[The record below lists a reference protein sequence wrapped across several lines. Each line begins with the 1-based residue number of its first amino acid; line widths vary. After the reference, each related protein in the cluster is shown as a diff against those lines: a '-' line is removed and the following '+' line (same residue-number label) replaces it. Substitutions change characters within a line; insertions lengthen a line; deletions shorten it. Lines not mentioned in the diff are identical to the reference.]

1 MKRVSAEEL
10 GRLLTMYES
19 LDDLAQDISGGKDH
33 QIPLAELW
41 GFVKALGEPS
51 DGVNGYEAYT
61 LTDPARSPI
70 VVVESDGSILP
81 PVEWAKLKAGM
92 QTAPAAPQFGGTP

>member
-10 GRLLTMYES
+10 GRLLTLYES
-19 LDDLAQDISGGKDH
+19 LDELALDVSGGQDH

-41 GFVKALGEPS
+41 GFVKALGEPA
-51 DGVNGYEAYT
+51 DGVNGYDAYI
-61 LTDPARSPI
+61 LSDQARRPI

-81 PVEWAKLKAGM
+81 PVEWAKLKNGM
-92 QTAPAAPQFGGTP
+92 QPAATQFGGTP